1 MTPVTLHLEYFGP
14 YRDATIDFTRF
25 MTTPLFLISG
35 KTGSGKTTIF
45 DGMCYALFDQTS
57 GTDRKAPAMRSDFAT
72 AADRTRVTFTFT
84 HRDRRYEIIRE
95 PAQTLN
101 KKRGQG
107 LTDVAA
113 AVTLTV
119 YADDREVTQLTKT
132 NQVRDYLQEL
142 LQMDGKQFSQ
152 IVLLPQGQ
160 FRQFLIA
167 PSEEKAAVLEQL
179 FNTEIFARWTEQLK
193 QQLKKDQ
200 ATSQTTAAEV
210 TRLLASLQWTSEN
223 EEAAQTLIAAQ
234 RPEPVVTLMAA
245 QQATTREQQA
255 QLERRL
261 ATAQATV
268 DRLVR
273 QDEQEQSL
281 LKDRQQ
287 LTQYRQQ
294 ATELAQQAP
303 AMDDLQT
310 TVTALEWVQTR
321 QPAWQ
326 EREQAQ
332 QAQQQRQADQQQA
345 QQELM
350 AAQTA
355 LKQAQAA
362 VEQHQTLSAKI
373 TATTETLAQWRA
385 LEPIYQRVATL
396 EQDLQQA
403 QQDAEKRQ
411 IAYQQAQTAWTTNQ
425 QAQTQQR
432 AILDQ
437 QAEIYARQTKL
448 LQQANDLADTQSQ
461 AATLQQQVAQQ
472 ADLTQQISQIT
483 GRLQTAQSAAQ
494 TAHDLAAA
502 RYQVFLR
509 QQIVTLSAQL
519 TPGTPC
525 PVCGSTTH
533 PQPAQA
539 TVTETATEDDVK
551 RAQDQAT
558 HATQQADQL
567 AAQLTT
573 LQQQLNANQQEQQ
586 TALQAL
592 RAQLSVAD
600 TMDLT
605 AMAAILTQRCQEQQQ
620 AEQANQEQRAAL
632 KQAQTQITQ
641 LTEAAVELQAKV
653 TQTQQAVQQQNTTVD
668 KLATTLTTEQQRLP
682 ADASTR
688 AEYLT
693 RVQKLQDQLAA
704 DQQMWTAL
712 EQQCQTAQQT
722 VLVAQDR
729 LATATKEVTQSDQRV
744 ARAQADLAAQLA
756 HPVAPLATDTEA
768 QVARWL
774 PQVATLPVKREQ
786 LQTFQAQQAR
796 LATLIETL
804 SKRLQGQAKPDRE
817 ATQSALIEAS
827 QAVTTLREQER
838 QLKNLLEQNEQATQR
853 LRAVLD
859 QQATALQ
866 QTQELTELAGVV
878 NGDGPNSK
886 LGLERYVLQTYL
898 RQILTVGNQRF
909 QQLTNGR
916 YQFVIDET
924 PAASKKRSGLEINV
938 YDDHVGEQRSVHT
951 LSGGESFIASLALA
965 LALGEVIQQTTGSVD
980 VDALFID
987 EGFGSLDED
996 ALMTALESLETIEGR
1011 HRMIG
1016 IISHVSELRDQ
1027 VANQLQVVANG
1038 NGESTIRY
1046 HAAD

>member
-1 MTPVTLHLEYFGP
+1 
-14 YRDATIDFTRF
+14 
-25 MTTPLFLISG
+25 
-35 KTGSGKTTIF
+35 
-45 DGMCYALFDQTS
+45 
-57 GTDRKAPAMRSDFAT
+57 
-72 AADRTRVTFTFT
+72 
-84 HRDRRYEIIRE
+84 
-95 PAQTLN
+95 
-101 KKRGQG
+101 
-107 LTDVAA
+107 
-113 AVTLTV
+113 
-119 YADDREVTQLTKT
+119 
-132 NQVRDYLQEL
+132 
-142 LQMDGKQFSQ
+142 
-152 IVLLPQGQ
+152 
-160 FRQFLIA
+160 
-167 PSEEKAAVLEQL
+167 
-179 FNTEIFARWTEQLK
+179 
-193 QQLKKDQ
+193 
-200 ATSQTTAAEV
+200 
-210 TRLLASLQWTSEN
+210 
-223 EEAAQTLIAAQ
+223 
-234 RPEPVVTLMAA
+234 
-245 QQATTREQQA
+245 
-255 QLERRL
+255 
-261 ATAQATV
+261 
-268 DRLVR
+268 
-273 QDEQEQSL
+273 
-281 LKDRQQ
+281 
-287 LTQYRQQ
+287 
-294 ATELAQQAP
+294 
-303 AMDDLQT
+303 
-310 TVTALEWVQTR
+310 
-321 QPAWQ
+321 
-326 EREQAQ
+326 
-332 QAQQQRQADQQQA
+332 
-345 QQELM
+345 
-350 AAQTA
+350 
-355 LKQAQAA
+355 
-362 VEQHQTLSAKI
+362 
-373 TATTETLAQWRA
+373 
-385 LEPIYQRVATL
+385 
-396 EQDLQQA
+396 
-403 QQDAEKRQ
+403 
-411 IAYQQAQTAWTTNQ
+411 
-425 QAQTQQR
+425 
-432 AILDQ
+432 
-437 QAEIYARQTKL
+437 
-448 LQQANDLADTQSQ
+448 
-461 AATLQQQVAQQ
+461 
-472 ADLTQQISQIT
+472 
-483 GRLQTAQSAAQ
+483 
-494 TAHDLAAA
+494 
-502 RYQVFLR
+502 
-509 QQIVTLSAQL
+509 
-519 TPGTPC
+519 
-525 PVCGSTTH
+525 
-533 PQPAQA
+533 
-539 TVTETATEDDVK
+539 
-551 RAQDQAT
+551 
-558 HATQQADQL
+558 
-567 AAQLTT
+567 
-573 LQQQLNANQQEQQ
+573 LQQQLNANQQEHQ

-605 AMAAILTQRCQEQQQ
+605 AMGAILTQRCQEQQR
-620 AEQANQEQRAAL
+620 AEQVNQEQQAAL

-704 DQQMWTAL
+704 DQQMWTAI
-712 EQQCQTAQQT
+712 EQQYQTAQQT